1 MLCTR
6 GARVAAGRVPPG
18 AEGPLGGRSLPVS
31 SGRCGHCRL
40 SRLRIDGEVDV
51 HAAAQDAVECPRAI
65 RDGSSRQS
73 SGGARSRRHRSAAAP
88 RNAATYRVGAACGL
102 FRFALTSS
110 YVIVLPVFRL
120 VPTRDVERGP
130 RSLSDRPSGQARG
143 QSCGSPPLH
152 AAFLPARAALS
163 AWLALWPIEIGFYWV
178 LQRSTGFLVQP
189 GSRAQSVSQSY
200 RQNRVRPRASNSV
213 EPENLMNP
221 VEPRRTLTNL
231 VEPGFRVRSVP
242 STVMRPRWS

>member
-1 MLCTR
+1 
-6 GARVAAGRVPPG
+6 
-18 AEGPLGGRSLPVS
+18 
-31 SGRCGHCRL
+31 
-40 SRLRIDGEVDV
+40 
-51 HAAAQDAVECPRAI
+51 
-65 RDGSSRQS
+65 
-73 SGGARSRRHRSAAAP
+73 
-88 RNAATYRVGAACGL
+88 
-102 FRFALTSS
+102 
-110 YVIVLPVFRL
+110 

-163 AWLALWPIEIGFYWV
+163 ACLALWPIEIGFCLV
-178 LQRSTGFLVQP
+178 LLGSAAFYRVLGSAGFEGSVCEP
-189 GSRAQSVSQSY
+189 VAPSESRAAE
-200 RQNRVRPRASNSV
+200 RASNSV